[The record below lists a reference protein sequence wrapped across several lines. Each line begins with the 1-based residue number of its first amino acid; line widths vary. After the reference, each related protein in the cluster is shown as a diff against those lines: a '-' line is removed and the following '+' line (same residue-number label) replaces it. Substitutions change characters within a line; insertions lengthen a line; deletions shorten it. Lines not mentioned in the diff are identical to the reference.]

1 MSSRKVLTVPFLRG
15 LNNKETSPTLV
26 KHNDCVLMKLHPGGM
41 AVQWRVIASALVA
54 LATAVSSQQILPSA
68 ASSSFPACGLSCA
81 VLITAQSTCAS
92 SFPAGTAQLTYENCF
107 CTQGTV
113 QPLYASPDGL
123 CTAECTAAINSHWQW
138 VMMLG
143 ILAVGLGLL
152 TWFAIWLKHRQRRKM
167 EAQRIAMSGF
177 PSPTEKRDRPSSA
190 AGDMWGPHQ
199 HMHATNGWEYQTD
212 PAKAAA
218 EGRPTSGG
226 RQEKRRSKRDSG
238 RSSQGLSV
246 ESEALQSDSSRV
258 PLAAKDLLTMADRQG
273 LGLANLSVVPYDS
286 NREVILRNEEIVV
299 YRDPLT
305 QRLAAVPRHRD
316 LDPRLRR
323 PAECPTCHRTW
334 NSTPP
339 VPTPDIGLDA
349 PAAEDAFMSQN
360 YFQALA
366 ISLAGPSSPVLPPS
380 PHRQLVQPVRSRL
393 ESPSSPPPADA
404 EFVRS
409 SPAPTSAGSNAI
421 SETAF
426 SPGYFEKFFMVE
438 KELGRG
444 GRGIVLLVQHL
455 LDGVPLGHFACKRL
469 PIGDDHAWLE
479 KVLIEVQVLTSLS
492 HQNLVSYR
500 HVWLEDFQINAFSPR
515 VPCAFILQQYCNG
528 GDLHNY
534 VCSPAQITTS
544 TQQLKE
550 RIRRRSKGEA
560 ERPIKP
566 NEPRRLPFDQ
576 IYSFFSDITAGLRF
590 LHMNGFI
597 HRDLKPRNCLL
608 HTVGN
613 ETRVLVSDF
622 GEVQYENAA
631 RKSTGATGT
640 VSYCAPEVLRR
651 ISADGPYGN
660 FTTKSDIFSLGMI
673 LYFLC
678 FASLPYVSANVLFE
692 EREDVDKLRAEILE
706 WTGFDDH
713 RRLRPELPQQ
723 LYAFLKRLLSVDP
736 DSRPSADDVNQGII
750 RGHLSDTVPPL
761 RRRRSS
767 AAEELTP
774 GRSSWRQDNGSEAES
789 SPWTAGIELDLGAA
803 LRHNNTRSHSRSRER
818 SRLTQAPSAIV
829 DDPDYDKADSQASET
844 ELASA
849 SVILRP
855 KHPLPSAANATHAGE
870 DADVVQPL
878 LLPPPHE
885 RVLWPSISNLLHSE
899 ISSTA
904 LRGLILVVKLMTALQ
919 PCMAQGLNVAVV
931 YPLIT
936 LAAIEMTVPQYQ
948 LWKATLFGVEEE
960 RPRPPS
966 RPSYRLG
973 HLSNFVPLNFNAEE
987 SNAYSTRGG
996 HLQGLIKTWSATP
1009 KRPTSLYSVDT
1020 TTDDEERGFFD
1031 GAVDASPWRRSGY
1044 HSDTDPRRASIG
1056 PEILMTPQ
1064 MRSMRLIGNSNPRY
1078 RWQQYYKTEEEL
1090 NQMRKPIREYYERC
1104 NYLIAQ
1110 YLYIDKLL
1118 DSSLPHTLIQEY
1130 HANSLRQA
1138 PMAPISEEP
1147 LTGSSPPNDV
1157 PEIKV
1162 KRTPKNIYALPKE
1175 DTPLLQQEEEEAE
1188 DVAEG
1193 YPDVPLDAFDEA
1205 LEANDPVVTL
1215 AIYVN
1220 LTANVVLLAAKI
1232 AVMVLTSSL
1241 SVLAS
1246 LVDAALDFLSTA
1258 IVWTTTKLI
1267 SHQDQYAYPI
1277 GRRRLEPVGVLVFS
1291 VIMITSFVQV
1301 GLECLQRLFS
1311 DDHSIVSLGAPAIA
1325 IMLSTIIIKGACWFW
1340 CRLVK
1345 NSSVQALAQDAMTD
1359 VVFNTF
1365 SIIFPLVGFYAKI
1378 WWMDALGGLLLSFY
1392 VIINWSITSAEHVRN
1407 LCGAAATADQRNV
1420 LLYLTMRFART
1431 IRYIQGLQA
1440 YHTGDKLNVEV
1451 DIVLD
1456 EHTSLR
1462 DSHDLAESLQYVLES
1477 VPTVDRAF
1485 VHTDYTAYNLSTHM
1499 NQQGD

>member
-1 MSSRKVLTVPFLRG
+1 
-15 LNNKETSPTLV
+15 
-26 KHNDCVLMKLHPGGM
+26 M
-41 AVQWRVIASALVA
+41 APRWRVTASALIA
-54 LATAVSSQQILPSA
+54 LATTVSSQQILPSA
-68 ASSSFPACGLSCA
+68 ASSSFPTCGLSCA
-81 VLITAQSTCAS
+81 VLITAQSTCAA
-92 SFPAGTAQLTYENCF
+92 SFPAGTAQLT
-107 CTQGTV
+107 
-113 QPLYASPDGL
+113 
-123 CTAECTAAINSHWQW
+123 INSHWRW

-143 ILAVGLGLL
+143 ILVVGLGLL
-152 TWFAIWLKHRQRRKM
+152 TWLAIWLKHRHRRKM

-177 PSPTEKRDRPSSA
+177 PSPTEKRERPPST
-190 AGDMWGPHQ
+190 AGDLWGPHQ
-199 HMHATNGWEYQTD
+199 TAGSMKQKQEQPGPLLMAAPPQQDNRRRGDQNGTAWSELKEEQWSNFT
-212 PAKAAA
+212 K
-218 EGRPTSGG
+218 TKSGG
-226 RQEKRRSKRDSG
+226 R
-238 RSSQGLSV
+238 SSAFGV
-246 ESEALQSDSSRV
+246 D
-258 PLAAKDLLTMADRQG
+258 
-273 LGLANLSVVPYDS
+273 LSVVPYDN

-305 QRLAAVPRHRD
+305 QRLATVPRHRD

-334 NSTPP
+334 NSAPP
-339 VPTPDIGLDA
+339 VPSPDIGLDA
-349 PAAEDAFMSQN
+349 PAPEDPFMSQN

-366 ISLAGPSSPVLPPS
+366 VSLAGPSSPVPPPS
-380 PHRQLVQPVRSRL
+380 PHKQLVQPVRSRL
-393 ESPSSPPPADA
+393 ESPPTSPSPPTEA

-409 SPAPTSAGSNAI
+409 SPAPPSAGGTAI

-426 SPGYFEKFFMVE
+426 CPGYFQKFFKVE

-500 HVWLEDFQINAFSPR
+500 HVWLEDFQISAFRPR

-534 VCSPAQITTS
+534 VCSPAQTTTS

-560 ERPIKP
+560 ERPVKP

-597 HRDLKPRNCLL
+597 HRDLKPSNCLL

-651 ISADGPYGN
+651 VSPGGPYGN

-678 FASLPYVSANVLFE
+678 FASLPYISANVLYE

-706 WTGFDDH
+706 WNGFDDH

-736 DSRPSADDVNQGII
+736 NSRPSADDVNQGII

-774 GRSSWRQDNGSEAES
+774 GRGNRKQDMASEAEA
-789 SPWTAGIELDLGAA
+789 SPWAAGNELDLGAA
-803 LRHNNTRSHSRSRER
+803 LRRNSLRSHSRSRER
-818 SRLTQAPSAIV
+818 SRLTQAASAIA
-829 DDPDYDKADSQASET
+829 DDQDYDQTDYQTSEA
-844 ELASA
+844 ESASA

-855 KHPLPSAANATHAGE
+855 KQPVPLTASAVHTNGSAE
-870 DADVVQPL
+870 IVQPL

-885 RVLWPSISNLLHSE
+885 RVLLSSISNLLQSE

-904 LRGLILVVKLMTALQ
+904 LRGLILVVKLMTTLQ
-919 PCMAQGLNVAVV
+919 PCMSQGLNVSVV

-948 LWKATLFGVEEE
+948 LWKATLFGVVHLVVVLTAMHFAVKGKGKMTEQDEE
-960 RPRPPS
+960 RSRPPT
-966 RPSYRLG
+966 RPGYRLG
-973 HLSNFVPLNFNAEE
+973 HLSNFVPLTFNADE

-996 HLQGLIKTWSATP
+996 HLQGLIKTWSSTQ

-1020 TTDDEERGFFD
+1020 TTDDEERGGILD
-1031 GAVDASPWRRSGY
+1031 PALDSSPWRRSGY

-1078 RWQQYYKTEEEL
+1078 RWQQYYKTEEQL
-1090 NQMRKPIREYYERC
+1090 KQMRKPIREYYERC

-1130 HANSLRQA
+1130 HSNSLRQA
-1138 PMAPISEEP
+1138 PMAPITEEP
-1147 LTGSSPPNDV
+1147 LLSSSPQKDV
-1157 PEIKV
+1157 PEVKV

-1175 DTPLLQQEEEEAE
+1175 DTPLLQHEDEPE
-1188 DVAEG
+1188 DVAEE
-1193 YPDVPLDAFDEA
+1193 YPDVPLDASDEA

-1311 DDHSIVSLGAPAIA
+1311 DDHSIVSLGTPAIA
-1325 IMLSTIIIKGACWFW
+1325 IMASTIIIKGACWFW